1 LALAGSASKQARR
14 RFWLAITAATG
25 VVVVSVWATLIPL
38 ASSVEGQGAGGVALG
53 IALVP
58 LAFAIAAFG
67 SRRPDWPLSVV
78 KAMGLAILIGWPLAV
93 ILDPLSG
100 LIISFAVG
108 AIVTVRR
115 DDPNSLGR
123 RWIAAG
129 IVAVLIALLVRVA
142 LPIAVT
148 VGPALPFTAIPL
160 ADRP

>member
-1 LALAGSASKQARR
+1 M
-14 RFWLAITAATG
+14 
-25 VVVVSVWATLIPL
+25 VVVSVWATLIPL

-58 LAFAIAAFG
+58 LAYAVAAFG
-67 SRRPDWPLSVV
+67 SRRPDWPMAVV
-78 KAMGLAILIGWPLAV
+78 KAMGLAILIGWPLAIV
-93 ILDPLSG
+93 IDPLTG
-100 LIISFAVG
+100 LIIAFAVG

-129 IVAVLIALLVRVA
+129 IVAVLIAVLVRVA

-148 VGPALPFTAIPL
+148 LGPALPFTAIPL
-160 ADRP
+160 ADRE